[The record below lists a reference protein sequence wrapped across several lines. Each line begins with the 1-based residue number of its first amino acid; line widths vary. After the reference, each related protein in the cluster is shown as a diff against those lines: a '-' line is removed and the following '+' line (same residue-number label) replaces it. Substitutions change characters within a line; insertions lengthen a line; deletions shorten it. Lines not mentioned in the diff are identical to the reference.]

1 MRYLGNNGYMM
12 YSGLD
17 RATMIII
24 LIGMLFVLAV
34 LLLWKEK

>member
-12 YSGLD
+12 YSSLD
-17 RATMIII
+17 RATMLVI